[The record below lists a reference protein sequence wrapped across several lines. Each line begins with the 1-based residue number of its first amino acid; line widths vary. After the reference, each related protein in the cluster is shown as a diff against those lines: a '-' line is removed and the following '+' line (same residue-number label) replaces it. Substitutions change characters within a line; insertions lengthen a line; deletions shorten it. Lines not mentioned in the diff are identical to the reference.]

1 MNICKD
7 LSQGEITFITLEL
20 PYILSLCPQNYVLVT
35 WSCDWLSCWQL
46 PTAEGLELDDVQG
59 AFQLKLFF
67 DSVFFKPQIVT
78 GIISAKATSFIL
90 ANKFLRYSAKRYFH
104 DQNLSLTFAC
114 SLLCTYLKLLF
125 AINHQTLKKK
135 KKLKRSCSEQEC
147 VLKKNKKGASQ
158 RKCPFVL
165 SLACS

>member
-1 MNICKD
+1 MSPK
-7 LSQGEITFITLEL
+7 
-20 PYILSLCPQNYVLVT
+20 LCPRNLIL
-35 WSCDWLSCWQL
+35 WLAQLLATL

-67 DSVFFKPQIVT
+67 DSVLFKPQIVT

-114 SLLCTYLKLLF
+114 SLLCIYLKLLF

-135 KKLKRSCSEQEC
+135 KILKGVAVGRNVCSRKTKR
-147 VLKKNKKGASQ
+147 VLHKESV
-158 RKCPFVL
+158 PFCSAWHVL
-165 SLACS
+165 RFKEEKTLLI